1 MKIKLSERLHCTWLG
16 GLLSLLLLMAV
27 PSEAMASEANLVIP
41 ALNQTQNN
49 LLIIGIIV
57 CVLGMFFGLFQ
68 FMKVRRL
75 PAHQSMLDVANTI
88 YETCKTYLIQQGKF
102 LLILFAFIGVCIAFY
117 IWFFRTY
124 SYQRSFNNT
133 GLDGYW
139 YSWLI

>member
-88 YETCKTYLIQQGKF
+88 YETCKTYLSRFMI
-102 LLILFAFIGVCIAFY
+102 LLFPQLCYVFVILF
-117 IWFFRTY
+117 RLL
-124 SYQRSFNNT
+124 SYF
-133 GLDGYW
+133 
-139 YSWLI
+139 